1 MHQIDAMRIFV
12 RVTETG
18 SFTQAADS
26 LGLPRASVSN
36 AIKQLETKL
45 GTRLLHRTTRR
56 VQLTQDGQACL
67 ERCKDLLAD
76 MEEWETMF
84 VPRGEALTGRLRVD
98 LPATL
103 ARTTVIPQL
112 PTFLAQHPALRV
124 ELSSTD
130 RRVDLVREGFDCV
143 LRVGAVAESTLIA
156 RPLGHMRQINVASPA
171 YLERY
176 GVPATLQDLSAH
188 RLIHYTT
195 TLGTR
200 PTGWEYHDGER
211 YTQWPMDG
219 VLTVNNAD
227 AYQAACLA
235 GLGLI
240 QAPEGGVRA
249 LLADGTLREVMPEF
263 QAEPLAVSLLY
274 ANRRHLPRRVQAFMN
289 WLADLLTPRLTTFGG
304 PTTPQ

>member
-1 MHQIDAMRIFV
+1 MHQLDAMRIFV

-67 ERCKDLLAD
+67 ERCMDLLAD

-84 VPRGEALTGRLRVD
+84 AARDEALTGRLRVD

-112 PTFLAQHPALRV
+112 PAFLAQHPALRV

-143 LRVGAVAESTLIA
+143 LRVGAIADSTLIA

-176 GVPATLQDLSAH
+176 GVPHTLDDLRKH
-188 RLIHYTT
+188 QLIHYTT

-200 PTGWEYHDGER
+200 PVGWEYFDGER
-211 YTQWPMDG
+211 YTQWPMEG

-235 GLGLI
+235 GIGLI
-240 QAPEGGVRA
+240 QAPESGAREHLAVGA
-249 LLADGTLREVMPEF
+249 LQEVLPEH
-263 QAEPLAVSLLY
+263 QAEPLAVTLLY
-274 ANRRHLPRRVQAFMN
+274 ANRRHLPRRVHAFMN
-289 WLADLLTPRLTTFGG
+289 WLADLLTPRLTHF
-304 PTTPQ
+304 

>member
-1 MHQIDAMRIFV
+1 MHQLDAMRIFV

-36 AIKQLETKL
+36 AIKQLETQL

-56 VQLTQDGQACL
+56 VQLTQDGQVCL

-84 VPRGEALTGRLRVD
+84 AARDEALTGRLRID

-112 PTFLAQHPALRV
+112 PAFLAQHPALRV

-143 LRVGAVAESTLIA
+143 LRVGAIADSTLIA

-171 YLERY
+171 YLKRH
-176 GVPATLQDLSAH
+176 GVPHTLDDLRTH
-188 RLIHYTT
+188 QLIHYTT

-200 PTGWEYHDGER
+200 PLGWEYFDGER
-211 YTQWPMDG
+211 YAQWPMEG

-227 AYQAACLA
+227 AYQAACIA

-240 QAPEGGVRA
+240 QAPESGVRGH
-249 LLADGTLREVMPEF
+249 LANGTLQEVLPEY
-263 QAEPLAVSLLY
+263 QAEPLAVTLLY

-289 WLADLLTPRLTTFGG
+289 WLADLLTPRLT
-304 PTTPQ
+304 QR

>member
-1 MHQIDAMRIFV
+1 MHQLDAMRIFV
-12 RVTETG
+12 RVTETA

-36 AIKQLETKL
+36 AIKQLETQL

-56 VQLTQDGQACL
+56 VQLTQDGQVCL

-84 VPRGEALTGRLRVD
+84 AARDEALTGRLRID

-112 PTFLAQHPALRV
+112 PAFLAQHPALRV

-143 LRVGAVAESTLIA
+143 LRVGAIADSTLIA

-171 YLERY
+171 YLKRH
-176 GVPATLQDLSAH
+176 GVPHTLDDLRAH
-188 RLIHYTT
+188 QLIHYTT

-200 PTGWEYHDGER
+200 PVGWEYFDGER
-211 YTQWPMDG
+211 YAQWPMEG

-227 AYQAACLA
+227 AYQAACIA

-240 QAPEGGVRA
+240 QAPESGVRGH
-249 LLADGTLREVMPEF
+249 LADGTLQEVLPAY
-263 QAEPLAVSLLY
+263 QAEPLAVTLLY

-289 WLADLLTPRLTTFGG
+289 WLADLLTPRLT
-304 PTTPQ
+304 QR

>member
-1 MHQIDAMRIFV
+1 MHQLDAMRIFV

-36 AIKQLETKL
+36 AIKQLETQL

-56 VQLTQDGQACL
+56 VQLTQDGQVCL

-84 VPRGEALTGRLRVD
+84 AARDEALTGRLRID

-112 PTFLAQHPALRV
+112 PAFLAQHPALRV

-143 LRVGAVAESTLIA
+143 LRVGAIADSTLIA

-171 YLERY
+171 YLKRH
-176 GVPATLQDLSAH
+176 GVPHTLGDLRTH
-188 RLIHYTT
+188 QLIHYTT

-200 PTGWEYHDGER
+200 PLGWEYFDGER
-211 YTQWPMDG
+211 YAQWPMEG

-227 AYQAACLA
+227 AYQAACIA

-240 QAPEGGVRA
+240 QAPESGVRGH
-249 LLADGTLREVMPEF
+249 LANGTLQEVLPEY
-263 QAEPLAVSLLY
+263 QAEPLAVTLLY

-289 WLADLLTPRLTTFGG
+289 WLADLLTPRLT
-304 PTTPQ
+304 QR

>member
-1 MHQIDAMRIFV
+1 MHQLDAMRIFV

-84 VPRGEALTGRLRVD
+84 VARDEALTGRLRVD
-98 LPATL
+98 LPATI
-103 ARTTVIPQL
+103 ARTVVIPQL
-112 PTFLAQHPALRV
+112 PAFLALHPALRV

-143 LRVGAVAESTLIA
+143 LRIGTNADSTLIA
-156 RPLGHMRQINVASPA
+156 RPLGSLRQVNVASA
-171 YLERY
+171 TYLKRY
-176 GVPATLQDLSAH
+176 GEPKSLDDLREH

-200 PTGWEYHDGER
+200 PIGWEYFDGER
-211 YTQWPMDG
+211 YAQWPMDG
-219 VLTVNNAD
+219 VLTVNNTD
-227 AYQAACLA
+227 AYQSACLA

-240 QAPEGGVRA
+240 QAPETGVRTH
-249 LLADGTLREVMPEF
+249 LAEGTLREVMPDF
-263 QAEPLAVSLLY
+263 QAEPLAVTLLY
-274 ANRRHLPRRVQAFMN
+274 ANRRHLPRRAQAFMN
-289 WLADLLTPRLTTFGG
+289 WLADLLTPKLTATEGK
-304 PTTPQ
+304 

>member
-1 MHQIDAMRIFV
+1 MHQLDAMRIFV

-67 ERCKDLLAD
+67 ERCQDLLAD

-84 VPRGEALTGRLRVD
+84 VASDEALTGRLRVD

-103 ARTTVIPQL
+103 AGTTVIPQL
-112 PTFLAQHPALRV
+112 PAFLAQHPALRV

-143 LRVGAVAESTLIA
+143 LRVGAIGDSTLIA
-156 RPLGHMRQINVASPA
+156 RPLGRMRQINVASPA

-176 GVPATLQDLSAH
+176 GVPQTLEDLSAH
-188 RLIHYTT
+188 RLVYYTT

-200 PTGWEYHDGER
+200 PAGWEYFDGER
-211 YTQWPMDG
+211 YAQWPMEG

-240 QAPEGGVRA
+240 QAPESGVRGH
-249 LLADGTLREVMPEF
+249 LAEGTLREVLPQY
-263 QAEPLAVSLLY
+263 QAEPLAVTLLY

-289 WLADLLTPRLTTFGG
+289 WLADLLTPRLTAT
-304 PTTPQ
+304 

>member
-1 MHQIDAMRIFV
+1 MHQLDAMRIFV

-67 ERCKDLLAD
+67 ERCQDLLAD

-84 VPRGEALTGRLRVD
+84 VASDEALTGRLRVD

-112 PTFLAQHPALRV
+112 PAFLAQHPALRV

-143 LRVGAVAESTLIA
+143 LRVGAIGDSTLIA
-156 RPLGHMRQINVASPA
+156 RPLGRMRQINVASPA

-176 GVPATLQDLSAH
+176 GVPQTLEDLSAH
-188 RLIHYTT
+188 RLVYYTT

-200 PTGWEYHDGER
+200 PAGWEYFDGER
-211 YTQWPMDG
+211 YAQWPMEG

-240 QAPEGGVRA
+240 QAPESGVRGH
-249 LLADGTLREVMPEF
+249 LAEGTLREVLPQY
-263 QAEPLAVSLLY
+263 QAEPLAVTLLY

-289 WLADLLTPRLTTFGG
+289 WLADLLTPRLTAT
-304 PTTPQ
+304 

>member
-1 MHQIDAMRIFV
+1 MHQLDAMRIFV
-12 RVTETG
+12 RVTQTG

-36 AIKQLETKL
+36 AIKQLEAKL

-67 ERCKDLLAD
+67 ERCQDLLAD

-84 VPRGEALTGRLRVD
+84 VARDEALTGRLRID

-112 PTFLAQHPALRV
+112 PGFLAQHPDLRV

-143 LRVGAVAESTLIA
+143 LRVGAVADSTLIA
-156 RPLGHMRQINVASPA
+156 RPLGHMPQVNVASPA
-171 YLERY
+171 YLARY
-176 GVPATLQDLSAH
+176 GVPGSLDDLRAH

-195 TLGTR
+195 TLGAR
-200 PTGWEYHDGER
+200 PVGWEYFDGER
-211 YTQWPMDG
+211 YTQWPMEG

-240 QAPEGGVRA
+240 QAPETGVRA
-249 LLADGTLREVMPEF
+249 LLADGSL
-263 QAEPLAVSLLY
+263 QAVLPAYQAAPLAVTLLY
-274 ANRRHLPRRVQAFMN
+274 ANRRHLPRRAQAFMN
-289 WLADLLTPRLTTFGG
+289 WLADLLAPRLTT
-304 PTTPQ
+304 Q

>member
-1 MHQIDAMRIFV
+1 MHQLDAMRIFV

-84 VPRGEALTGRLRVD
+84 VARDEALTGRLRVD
-98 LPATL
+98 LPATI
-103 ARTTVIPQL
+103 ARTVVIPQL
-112 PTFLAQHPALRV
+112 PAFLALHPALRV

-143 LRVGAVAESTLIA
+143 LRIGTNADSTLIA
-156 RPLGHMRQINVASPA
+156 RPLGSLRQVNVASAA
-171 YLERY
+171 YLKRY
-176 GVPATLQDLSAH
+176 GEPKSLEDLHEH

-200 PTGWEYHDGER
+200 PIGWEYFDGER
-211 YTQWPMDG
+211 YAQWPMDG
-219 VLTVNNAD
+219 VLTVNNTD
-227 AYQAACLA
+227 AYQSACLA

-240 QAPEGGVRA
+240 QAPETGVRTH
-249 LLADGTLREVMPEF
+249 LAEGTLREVMPGF
-263 QAEPLAVSLLY
+263 QAEPLAVTLLY
-274 ANRRHLPRRVQAFMN
+274 ANRRHLPRRAQAFMN
-289 WLADLLTPRLTTFGG
+289 WLADLLTPKLTATEGK
-304 PTTPQ
+304 

>member
-1 MHQIDAMRIFV
+1 MHQLDAMRIFV

-67 ERCKDLLAD
+67 ERCMDLLAD

-84 VPRGEALTGRLRVD
+84 AVRDEALTGRLRID

-103 ARTTVIPQL
+103 ARMIVIPQL
-112 PTFLAQHPALRV
+112 PAFLAQHPALHM

-143 LRVGAVAESTLIA
+143 LRVGAIADSTLIA

-176 GVPATLQDLSAH
+176 GVPRTLDDLRKH
-188 RLIHYTT
+188 QLIHYTT

-200 PTGWEYHDGER
+200 PVGWEYFDGER
-211 YTQWPMDG
+211 YTQWPMEG

-240 QAPEGGVRA
+240 QAPESGAREH
-249 LLADGTLREVMPEF
+249 LANGTLQEVLPEYR
-263 QAEPLAVSLLY
+263 AEPLAVTLLY
-274 ANRRHLPRRVQAFMN
+274 ANRRHLPRRVHAFMN
-289 WLADLLTPRLTTFGG
+289 WLTDLLTPRLTT
-304 PTTPQ
+304 P

>member
-1 MHQIDAMRIFV
+1 MHQLDAMRIFV

-36 AIKQLETKL
+36 AIKQLETRL

-56 VQLTQDGQACL
+56 VQLTQDGRACL

-84 VPRGEALTGRLRVD
+84 VARDEALTGRLRVD

-112 PTFLAQHPALRV
+112 PAFLAQHPALQV

-143 LRVGAVAESTLIA
+143 LRAGAIVDSTLIA
-156 RPLGHMRQINVASPA
+156 RPLGHMRQINVASRA
-171 YLERY
+171 YLARY
-176 GVPATLQDLSAH
+176 GVPETLEDLNRH
-188 RLIHYTT
+188 QLIHYTT

-200 PTGWEYHDGER
+200 PTGWEYFDGER
-211 YTQWPMDG
+211 YAQWPMEG

-240 QAPEGGVRA
+240 QAPESGVRA
-249 LLADGTLREVMPEF
+249 HLADGTLREVLPGY
-263 QAEPLAVSLLY
+263 QAEPLAVTLLY

-289 WLADLLTPRLTTFGG
+289 WLADLLTPRLT
-304 PTTPQ
+304 PL

>member
-1 MHQIDAMRIFV
+1 MHQLDAMRIFV

-36 AIKQLETKL
+36 AIKQLETRL

-84 VPRGEALTGRLRVD
+84 VARDEALTGRLRVD

-112 PTFLAQHPALRV
+112 PAFLAQHPALQV

-143 LRVGAVAESTLIA
+143 LRAGAIVDSTLIA

-171 YLERY
+171 YLARH
-176 GVPATLQDLSAH
+176 GVPETLEDLSRH
-188 RLIHYTT
+188 QLIHYTT

-200 PTGWEYHDGER
+200 PTGWEYFDGER
-211 YTQWPMDG
+211 YAQWPMEG

-240 QAPEGGVRA
+240 QAPESGVRTH
-249 LLADGTLREVMPEF
+249 LADGTLREVLPKY
-263 QAEPLAVSLLY
+263 QAEPLAVTLVY

-289 WLADLLTPRLTTFGG
+289 WLADLLTPRLT
-304 PTTPQ
+304 PL

>member
-1 MHQIDAMRIFV
+1 MHQLDAMRIFV

-67 ERCKDLLAD
+67 ERCQDLLAD

-84 VPRGEALTGRLRVD
+84 VASDEALTGRLRVD

-112 PTFLAQHPALRV
+112 PAFLAQHPALQV

-143 LRVGAVAESTLIA
+143 LRVGAIGDSTLIA
-156 RPLGHMRQINVASPA
+156 RPLGRMRQINVASPA

-176 GVPATLQDLSAH
+176 GVPQTLEDLSAH
-188 RLIHYTT
+188 RLVYYTT

-200 PTGWEYHDGER
+200 PAGWEYFDGER
-211 YTQWPMDG
+211 YAQWPMEG

-240 QAPEGGVRA
+240 QAPESGVRGH
-249 LLADGTLREVMPEF
+249 LAEGTLREVLPQY
-263 QAEPLAVSLLY
+263 QAEPLAVTLLY

-289 WLADLLTPRLTTFGG
+289 WLADLLTPRLTAT
-304 PTTPQ
+304 

>member
-1 MHQIDAMRIFV
+1 MHQLDAMRIFV

-84 VPRGEALTGRLRVD
+84 VARDEALTGRLRVD

-103 ARTTVIPQL
+103 ARTTVIPAL

-143 LRVGAVAESTLIA
+143 LRVGAVVDSTLIA

-171 YLERY
+171 YLERH
-176 GVPATLQDLSAH
+176 GVPTTLDDLSQH

-200 PTGWEYHDGER
+200 PAGWEYFDGER
-211 YTQWPMDG
+211 YAQWPMEG

-227 AYQAACLA
+227 AYQAACVA

-240 QAPEGGVRA
+240 QAPEGGVRGLIA
-249 LLADGTLREVMPEF
+249 EGKLQEVMPEF
-263 QAEPLAVSLLY
+263 QAEPLVVSLLY
-274 ANRRHLPRRVQAFMN
+274 ANRRHLPRRAQAFMN
-289 WLADLLTPRLTTFGG
+289 WLAELLTPRL
-304 PTTPQ
+304 

>member
-1 MHQIDAMRIFV
+1 MHQLDAMRIFV

-36 AIKQLETKL
+36 AIKQLEAKL

-67 ERCKDLLAD
+67 ERCMDLLAD

-84 VPRGEALTGRLRVD
+84 AARDEALTGRLRID

-112 PTFLAQHPALRV
+112 PGFLAQHPALRV

-143 LRVGAVAESTLIA
+143 LRVGAIADSTLIA

-176 GVPATLQDLSAH
+176 GVPHTLDDLRKH
-188 RLIHYTT
+188 QLIHYTT

-200 PTGWEYHDGER
+200 PVGWEYFDGER
-211 YTQWPMDG
+211 YTQWPMEG

-240 QAPEGGVRA
+240 QAPESGAREHLAIGA
-249 LLADGTLREVMPEF
+249 LQEVLPEH
-263 QAEPLAVSLLY
+263 QAEPLAVTLLY
-274 ANRRHLPRRVQAFMN
+274 ANRRHLPRRVHAFMN
-289 WLADLLTPRLTTFGG
+289 WLTDLLTPRLTHL
-304 PTTPQ
+304 